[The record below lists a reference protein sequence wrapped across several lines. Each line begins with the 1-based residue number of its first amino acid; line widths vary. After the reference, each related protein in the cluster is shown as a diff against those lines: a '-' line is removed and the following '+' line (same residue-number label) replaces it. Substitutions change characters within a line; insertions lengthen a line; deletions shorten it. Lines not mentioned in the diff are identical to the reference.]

1 MEEPPSGDGTNWM
14 KPRRTSSARI
24 AILVSIP
31 LSRVNYLFIA
41 HAGLIATVSR
51 TAVAVSCLGEDLTQD
66 RSKCELRV
74 LGKRHVAVDVQALC
88 DRLDLMVGPKVA
100 EVILNQHEF
109 HLGKQDAAEIRA
121 QKPHASVREIVGLLT
136 DAECVSGVGT
146 VGLAI
151 PENPPYRVKLE
162 IANPCVRRTVGAS
175 KAFLSSYWC
184 GVLTSLLGKEFKAEG
199 VVYDEAR
206 DLLKCELVAR

>member
-1 MEEPPSGDGTNWM
+1 MNPPDLM
-14 KPRRTSSARI
+14 ARI
-24 AILVSIP
+24 AILLSTP
-31 LSRVNYLFIA
+31 LSRVNYLSVA
-41 HAGLIATVSR
+41 HARLIATGSH
-51 TAVAVSCLGEDLTQD
+51 TAVVVFWLGEDLSQD
-66 RSKCELRV
+66 RSKCELRI
-74 LGKRHVAVDVQALC
+74 LGKRHVAVDAQALC

-109 HLGKQDAAEIRA
+109 HLGKQDAAEVRA

-146 VGLAI
+146 VRLAI